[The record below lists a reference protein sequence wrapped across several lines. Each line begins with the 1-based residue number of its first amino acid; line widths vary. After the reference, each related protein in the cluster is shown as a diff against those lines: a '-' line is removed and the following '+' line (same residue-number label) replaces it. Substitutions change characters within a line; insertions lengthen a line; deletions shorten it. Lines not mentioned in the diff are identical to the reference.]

1 MKWITI
7 KKFSDLMG
15 YSENATRAKIKKGV
29 WLMGLHWIKAPDGR
43 VLINPQAIDN
53 WAEGH

>member
-43 VLINPQAIDN
+43 VLVNPQAIND
-53 WAEGH
+53 WAESR